1 MTPSRPFA
9 YSVISENLGKSGGV
23 ERREESDTS
32 DLAQGGIVATLPE
45 SSNDAT
51 ATGVPLILAIE
62 SSTPRASLA
71 LLRGSATIF
80 EGGFE
85 SDRNHNSLLFEPLQH
100 AIEALGGE
108 ALDAVIIGTG
118 PGSYS
123 GTRVGIAAGQ
133 GVAMIHG
140 CPAVWLSSLLAAGI
154 SPGVAIGDARRG
166 SAWWTEVKASE
177 LPQPEMLPTPE
188 LAAKLAGVE
197 EVFSFEET
205 KSLALPK
212 EVVVQTCWPTA
223 VRLAEAWLALPDEV
237 KDQLTA
243 LPPQP
248 AYLRPPHITEAKK
261 GHPLLRKG

>member
-1 MTPSRPFA
+1 M
-9 YSVISENLGKSGGV
+9 
-23 ERREESDTS
+23 ERREESDSS

-45 SSNDAT
+45 PSNDAK

-62 SSTPRASLA
+62 SSTPHASLA
-71 LLRGSATIF
+71 LLRDSAIIF

-85 SDRNHNSLLFEPLQH
+85 SDRHHNSLLFAPLQQ
-100 AIEALGGE
+100 AIEAVGE
-108 ALDAVIIGTG
+108 ETLDAVIIGTG

-140 CPAVWLSSLLAAGI
+140 CPAVGLSSLLAAGI
-154 SPGVAIGDARRG
+154 SSGFAIGDARRG
-166 SAWWTEVKASE
+166 SAWRAEVKAGE

-188 LAAKLAGVE
+188 LARELAGAE
-197 EVFSFEET
+197 AVFSFEET
-205 KSLALPK
+205 KSLALPDDLT
-212 EVVVQTCWPTA
+212 VQKCWPTA
-223 VRLAEAWLALPDEV
+223 VKLAQAWLALPAEV
-237 KDQLTA
+237 KDQLIA